1 MLRRSKSGANQAEA
15 MLPMPSEILRGVLL
29 VALLSTAALAEGG
42 RSDSSRIVPEGIET
56 VDGRTLVVLNGD
68 TLSVPGKDRIRLF
81 NIDAPATV
89 DFRCERELILGLKA
103 KQRLVELVRSGLVSI
118 ERRDKDPYRRT
129 LGYVRLGDGRD
140 VGRVLLAEG
149 LVAPYRPDEA
159 GEAENLALWC
169 GSAARAGLR

>member
-1 MLRRSKSGANQAEA
+1 
-15 MLPMPSEILRGVLL
+15 MLPMLFPSLRGTCVLL
-29 VALLSTAALAEGG
+29 FTLLSTAALAEGG
-42 RSDSSRIVPEGIET
+42 RSDSLISPEPVET

-68 TLSVPGKDRIRLF
+68 TVFVPGKDRIRLF

-103 KQRLVELVRSGLVSI
+103 KRRLAELLRAGPVAI

-129 LGYVRLGDGRD
+129 LGYLRLGDGRD

-149 LVAPYRPDEA
+149 LAMPYRPDKA
-159 GEAENLALWC
+159 GEAESLVTWC
-169 GSAARAGLR
+169 GAGQARAEQR